1 MNKSDYMIKF
11 DTTTFSILLAYF
23 IKNTVKSM
31 TYKCV
36 VIEWE
41 QLNEKTYKI
50 RKLLWTEQKL
60 KK

>member
-41 QLNEKTYKI
+41 
-50 RKLLWTEQKL
+50 
-60 KK
+60 

>member
-1 MNKSDYMIKF
+1 MVSLQSLQIKGQTMNKSDYMIKF

-41 QLNEKTYKI
+41 
-50 RKLLWTEQKL
+50 
-60 KK
+60 

>member
-11 DTTTFSILLAYF
+11 DTTIFSRLLADYF
-23 IKNTVKSM
+23 KNSVKSM

-41 QLNEKTYKI
+41 
-50 RKLLWTEQKL
+50 
-60 KK
+60 